1 MNVHIQTDTTAPL
14 HEAPLLSILA
24 WPASSLMNRYTASL
38 YENMQGV
45 AVDDFKPGWRM
56 LLHVLG
62 KRYDVFHIHWLERAF
77 WREGKLQIVRAVC
90 VTLLA
95 ALIIKL
101 RKGAIIWTAH
111 DPIPHETKFNN
122 FTHRGSFSLLWKA
135 YTALLTKMLNG
146 IVLLSATHRQIV
158 ISKWLHLE
166 KVPFAVTPHPHFKG
180 VYPNAISRD
189 DARERL
195 GLPADKMVLL
205 LLGVIRPY
213 KNAEALIEAFR
224 DRPDDNLRLVVAGK
238 PDTDDYANT
247 LKILAHGDPRIVF
260 HFAFVADNDLQIFL
274 NAADAVVIPFK
285 KATNSGSVAL
295 ALSFARPVAVS
306 DLPVFREVQDI
317 VGESWMRLM
326 PDGLSPGELTNIVGW
341 VGQERSKEPDL
352 DLLDWPSIAAQTA
365 SFFRSVL
372 QRGIR
377 P

>member
-1 MNVHIQTDTTAPL
+1 
-14 HEAPLLSILA
+14 
-24 WPASSLMNRYTASL
+24 
-38 YENMQGV
+38 
-45 AVDDFKPGWRM
+45 
-56 LLHVLG
+56 
-62 KRYDVFHIHWLERAF
+62 
-77 WREGKLQIVRAVC
+77 
-90 VTLLA
+90 
-95 ALIIKL
+95 
-101 RKGAIIWTAH
+101 
-111 DPIPHETKFNN
+111 
-122 FTHRGSFSLLWKA
+122 
-135 YTALLTKMLNG
+135 
-146 IVLLSATHRQIV
+146 
-158 ISKWLHLE
+158 
-166 KVPFAVTPHPHFKG
+166 
-180 VYPNAISRD
+180 
-189 DARERL
+189 
-195 GLPADKMVLL
+195 MVLL